1 MAYINGKE
9 VLFSSTMVTTEGLSV
24 EVDQTFNPNSE
35 NAQSGKAVAEA
46 LATVK
51 VDLSGYYTKE
61 ETDAIV
67 GDIETLLGGI

>member
-9 VLFSSTMVTTEGLSV
+9 VLFSPTMVMTEGSDI
-24 EVDQTFNPNSE
+24 EIDQTFDPDSE

-67 GDIETLLGGI
+67 GDVETLLGGI